1 MTRKSLTWD
10 EFSTQLQA
18 ELDARPP
25 PPRLPPRKSAALIGT
40 RHFLH
45 VMSHVCYSIATWDP
59 DHGFEEYLSPDAP
72 PQPVGAACRQA
83 LTASRFIPP
92 DHPDFD
98 RLIRF
103 ETKEESAKWDELL
116 KARAGVKT
124 MKALYA
130 GSGYIALSIEDG
142 QNIEIKAARH
152 RSRGNFDFSKDL
164 PQVMVPEGASDI
176 ELGTAVLKALA
187 ESRAAAP

>member
-1 MTRKSLTWD
+1 MNGKVYTIEELGAKLR
-10 EFSTQLQA
+10 A
-18 ELDARPP
+18 EKAARPLP
-25 PPRLPPRKSAALIGT
+25 PPLPPRKSAALIGT

-59 DHGFEEYLSPDAP
+59 DHGFEEYLSPDTP
-72 PQPVGAACRQA
+72 PQLVGAACRQA
-83 LTASRFIPP
+83 LAASRFIPP

-103 ETKEESAKWDELL
+103 ETKEESAKFVDLL

-124 MKALYA
+124 IKALYA

-142 QNIEIKAARH
+142 QNIEIRAARH
-152 RSRGNFDFSKDL
+152 RSRGNFDFGKDL
-164 PQVMVPEGASDI
+164 PQIMVPESASDI

-187 ESRAAAP
+187 DSRTAAP